1 MALFRRFYH
10 EHLRRFLPLILSGS
24 VLLSLAGT
32 CQAAMIGIIRLVFG
46 DLMDKGAPQVAS
58 KVAAL
63 GPAHLE
69 QLGFLMKTKAWAL
82 AHLPSQ
88 ASLQGEIYLLPALLV
103 LIFLL
108 KGIFT
113 YSGTLLMVRSGIRA
127 TISLRERL
135 FSQFLKQEP
144 AYFQRHPVGELLQRS
159 ISDVGA
165 VQGIASNQ
173 FADAVR
179 EITQALVMLG
189 VVMFLNWRL
198 SLGIFIAG
206 PLVVLPIQKLS
217 KKIRKINHRNME
229 ASSTLLQRLKE
240 VFSNIRVVLG
250 FAREPFEEARF
261 HTQNDELFRLG
272 MKSARVSAI
281 SHPIMELVGGLLLA
295 VLLVY
300 AMGQIRSGGMKPQDL
315 LAYLL
320 ALYSFYDPLR
330 RLTKLNS
337 EVQVAHASLS
347 RVYSILDRT
356 SKMPEAVSP
365 LPVPEQPQRLA
376 LEGVRFTYEGK
387 NGTNEVLKG
396 IDLEVARGET
406 VALVGGSG
414 GGKTTL
420 VNLVPRFFDPTGG
433 RVTLDGIDIRDFN
446 VRDLRS
452 RIGIVTQETLLFMD
466 SVHDNIAYG
475 KPANR
480 EAVVAA
486 AKKAQAH
493 DFIMGLAK
501 GYDTL
506 LAETGST
513 LSGGQRQRL
522 AIARALL
529 QDPPILILDEATSA
543 LDTESERAVQ
553 EALEILMQDR
563 TTLVIAHR
571 LSTIQRAT
579 RICVLRRGEI
589 VEMGSHEELLALG
602 GEYGRLHKLQF
613 RD

>member
-1 MALFRRFYH
+1 MSSLLRFYR
-10 EHLRRFLPLILSGS
+10 EHLKRFLPLICGGS
-24 VLLSLAGT
+24 LLLSLAGF
-32 CQAAMIGIIRLVFG
+32 CQAAMIGIINLVFRLLLG
-46 DLMDKGAPQVAS
+46 MGASHGSAAAAS
-58 KVAAL
+58 
-63 GPAHLE
+63 E
-69 QLGFLMKTKAWAL
+69 QLERIGPILQVKVWAL
-82 AHLPSQ
+82 AQLPTE
-88 ASLQGEIYLLPALLV
+88 ATLQKDIVLLPALLV
-103 LIFLL
+103 VVFLL
-108 KGIFT
+108 KGAFT

-135 FSQFLKQEP
+135 FGHLLKQEP
-144 AYFQRHPVGELLQRS
+144 AYFQTHPVGELLQRC

-179 EITQALVMLG
+179 EVTQAVVMLG
-189 VVMFLNWRL
+189 VVLYLNWKM
-198 SLGIFIAG
+198 SLLLLIAG
-206 PLVVLPIQKLS
+206 PLVVLPIKKLS
-217 KKIRKINHRNME
+217 QRIRKINHRNME
-229 ASSTLLQRLKE
+229 ASSVLLQRLKE

-250 FAREPFEEARF
+250 FAREPFEEGRF
-261 HTQNDELFRLG
+261 HQQNEELFRLG

-281 SHPIMELVGGLLLA
+281 SHPIMELVGGVLLASLLL
-295 VLLVY
+295 Y
-300 AMGQIRSGGMKPQDL
+300 ATKTIRTGGMDGPGFM
-315 LAYLL
+315 AYIL
-320 ALYSFYDPLR
+320 ALYSLYDPAR
-330 RLTKLNS
+330 RLTKLNN
-337 EVQVAHASLS
+337 ELQVAQASLD
-347 RVYSILDRT
+347 RVYTVLDRP
-356 SKMPEAVSP
+356 SEMIVAAQPK
-365 LPVPEQPQRLA
+365 PVPAQPQRLV
-376 LEGVRFTYEGK
+376 LEAVQFSYEGK
-387 NGTNEVLKG
+387 NGNHDVLRG
-396 IDLEVARGET
+396 INLEVGKGET

-433 RVTLDGIDIRDFN
+433 RLTLDGVDLRDFDIRE
-446 VRDLRS
+446 LRQ

-466 SVHDNIAYG
+466 SIHDNIAYG
-475 KPANR
+475 RPAER

-486 AKKAQAH
+486 ARKAQAH
-493 DFIMGLAK
+493 DFITSLPN
-501 GYDTL
+501 GYDTP

-553 EALEILMQDR
+553 EALEILMLDR

-579 RICVLRRGEI
+579 RICVLRQGQI

-602 GEYGRLHKLQF
+602 GEYERLYKLQF
-613 RD
+613 RES